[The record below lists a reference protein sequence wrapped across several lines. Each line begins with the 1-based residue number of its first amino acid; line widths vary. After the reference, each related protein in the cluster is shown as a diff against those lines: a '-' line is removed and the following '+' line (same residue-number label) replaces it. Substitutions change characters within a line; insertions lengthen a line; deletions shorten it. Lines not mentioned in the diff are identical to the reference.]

1 MATAVLSD
9 SAPVLAASQPTVLF
23 SYRAEKDGRT
33 VADMFC
39 LEEESLTADVVV
51 VAEIRPT
58 HARDDSELLRQV
70 RAFPTSKQARRFVD
84 EAMIALEYLGSIV
97 SKTSRP

>member
-1 MATAVLSD
+1 MASAVLSD
-9 SAPVLAASQPTVLF
+9 SVPVLAASQPTVLF
-23 SYRAEKDGRT
+23 AYRAKRDGRA

-58 HARDDSELLRQV
+58 HARDDSEPLRQV

-84 EAMIALEYLGSIV
+84 EALIALEYLGCTV
-97 SKTSRP
+97 DATSRP